1 MTLDVVILIED
12 VQQYIAEAEQLVTE
26 LPNSHSEL
34 FGGDFT
40 YLANGT
46 NLISFKNDLFEV
58 MNGFV
63 DFTKDS
69 IDKYDDIITNICNNL
84 FTVRHMIFIAKCK
97 TGRDTDTTA
106 SRGPFQLDISVFVD

>member
-12 VQQYIAEAEQLVTE
+12 VQQYRTEAEQLVTE
-26 LPNSHSEL
+26 LPNAHSEL

-40 YLANGT
+40 YLANGA
-46 NLISFKNDLFEV
+46 NLISFKNDLFAI

-69 IDKYDDIITNICNNL
+69 IDKYDAIITNICNNL
-84 FTVRHMIFIAKCK
+84 FTV
-97 TGRDTDTTA
+97 
-106 SRGPFQLDISVFVD
+106 S

>member
-1 MTLDVVILIED
+1 MKAIGEVTLDIVILVED
-12 VQQYIAEAEQLVTE
+12 TQQYIGEAEQLVNE
-26 LPNSHSEL
+26 LPIAHSEL

-40 YLANGT
+40 YLANGA

-69 IDKYDDIITNICNNL
+69 IDKYDDIISNICNNL
-84 FTVRHMIFIAKCK
+84 FTVGLKYWLF
-97 TGRDTDTTA
+97 
-106 SRGPFQLDISVFVD
+106 

>member
-84 FTVRHMIFIAKCK
+84 FTVR
-97 TGRDTDTTA
+97 D
-106 SRGPFQLDISVFVD
+106 GPKNPRIRVK

>member
-1 MTLDVVILIED
+1 MDDRAESLSPAGFVRFGSDGEWVDQRLRVVF
-12 VQQYIAEAEQLVTE
+12 AEVDEQLVNE
-26 LPNSHSEL
+26 LPTAHSEL

-46 NLISFKNDLFEV
+46 NLISFKNDLFEI

-69 IDKYDDIITNICNNL
+69 IDKYDDIISNICNNL
-84 FTVRHMIFIAKCK
+84 FTVGYKYLLK
-97 TGRDTDTTA
+97 
-106 SRGPFQLDISVFVD
+106 

>member
-1 MTLDVVILIED
+1 MTLDIVILVED
-12 VQQYIAEAEQLVTE
+12 TQQYISEAEQLVND
-26 LPNSHSEL
+26 LPTAHSEL

-46 NLISFKNDLFEV
+46 NLISFKNDLFEI

-69 IDKYDDIITNICNNL
+69 IDKYDDIISNICNNL
-84 FTVRHMIFIAKCK
+84 FTVGYKYLLK
-97 TGRDTDTTA
+97 
-106 SRGPFQLDISVFVD
+106 

>member
-12 VQQYIAEAEQLVTE
+12 VQQYIAEAEQLVTD
-26 LPNSHSEL
+26 LSNSHSEL

-46 NLISFKNDLFEV
+46 NLVSFKNDLFEV

-84 FTVRHMIFIAKCK
+84 FTVRLIIL
-97 TGRDTDTTA
+97 
-106 SRGPFQLDISVFVD
+106 S